1 MKTNDFTVN
10 EDEITLKEVFYKL
23 GRAWKFLK
31 ARLLLIIIAGIIG
44 GVLGATYA
52 YLQPMKYSARLSF
65 VLEESKGG
73 AGGIAS
79 LAGQF
84 GIDFGGS
91 GGGGL
96 FTGDNI
102 LIFLK
107 SQALV
112 RETLLTQYNQQPLT
126 LADQYIASY
135 GLKEKWAKNEKIGNI
150 LFYNERDTVLDR
162 LKDSLLQKI
171 TETIIEKEL
180 FVSRPDK
187 KASFIEVRTILR
199 DEQLA
204 KTFCD
209 RLVSVALDKYVSSK
223 VKVKVANVK
232 MLQRRADSL
241 EALLNARTYQAASSQ
256 QSLLDVN
263 PGIRS
268 MTASPEI
275 RTREKLTAQT
285 IYGEV
290 VKNLELAKT
299 LLSQETPAIEIVDG
313 SSFPLKKEKPSRLK
327 YLVISGIICSFL
339 TAFFLLVRH
348 WIRRNLHG

>member
-1 MKTNDFTVN
+1 MKTNDITIN
-10 EDEITLKEVFYKL
+10 EDEITLKEVFFKL

-31 ARLLLIIIAGIIG
+31 GRFVIIMLAGALG
-44 GVLGATYA
+44 GALGAIYA

-73 AGGIAS
+73 GGGLAS

-91 GGGGL
+91 AGGGL

-112 RETLLTQYNQQPLT
+112 RETLLTQYQQQPLT
-126 LADQYIASY
+126 LADQYVSSY
-135 GLKEKWAKNEKIGNI
+135 GLKEKWAKNEKIGSVV
-150 LFYNERDTVLDR
+150 FYSERDTVLSR
-162 LKDSLLQKI
+162 LKDSLLQRI
-171 TETIIEKEL
+171 TENIIEKEL

-187 KASFIEVRTILR
+187 KASFIEVRTVFR

-223 VKVKVANVK
+223 VKVKAGNVK

-241 EALLNARTYQAASSQ
+241 ESLLNARTYQAASSQ
-256 QSLLDVN
+256 QLLLDIN

-299 LLSQETPAIEIVDG
+299 ILSQETPAIEIVDG
-313 SSFPLKKEKPSRLK
+313 SSFPLKKEKPSKLK
-327 YLVISGIICSFL
+327 YLLISGIICAFL
-339 TAFFLLVRH
+339 TTFFLLVRH
-348 WIRRNLHG
+348 WLRKSLSV